1 MRRSA
6 WVGLLLLS
14 TTAFAAGK
22 KVKAPPVNV
31 PAPTSAPALAPPPA
45 PTSPAVIAPLPPAP
59 APTPAPVV
67 APIAVENE
75 EPVPL
80 PVLAPRSGL
89 LLGAAGGVV
98 VPFSVL
104 GVGGRG
110 EVRLSWVLAT
120 APLAFSLSF
129 GFEQHTATIAAF
141 IPPPAGGLER
151 AGIVNQTLY
160 PAQLLAH
167 VLLLRDERNRLQLG
181 AGYALLVIW
190 SETQALGKQREE
202 SGPGHE
208 VAGELAYAR
217 RFGPVELDVRVRYS
231 VRRTAVGLTT
241 TAMEPPWYQTAGV
254 LVGLGLWP

>member
-1 MRRSA
+1 MPRSA
-6 WVGLLLLS
+6 LLGLWVLS
-14 TTAFAAGK
+14 CVAFAAEK
-22 KVKAPPVNV
+22 KAKPP
-31 PAPTSAPALAPPPA
+31 AASAPE
-45 PTSPAVIAPLPPAP
+45 PAVVAAP
-59 APTPAPVV
+59 AAVTPTAV
-67 APIAVENE
+67 AE

-104 GVGGRG
+104 GAGGRG
-110 EVRLSWVLAT
+110 EVRVSWVLAK

-129 GFEQHTATIAAF
+129 GFEQHTATTTAF

-151 AGIVNQTLY
+151 AGIDNQTLY
-160 PAQLLAH
+160 PAQLLVH
-167 VLLLRDERNRLQLG
+167 VLLWRDERNRLQLG
-181 AGYALLVIW
+181 AGYAALVAW

-202 SGPGHE
+202 SGVGHE

-217 RFGPVELDVRVRYS
+217 RFGPVELEVRARYS

-254 LVGLGLWP
+254 LLGLGLWP